1 MNIFQIIISKV
12 SATVTV
18 IMISL
23 GLQIAPTPVVEV
35 PVVAPVTIVTATTTN
50 TFLPEATKTIDTP
63 KTNTVTVSA
72 VVLPQQ
78 EEVIATTTATT
89 TVQDTVQNV
98 VQATTSPVVVP
109 VVTLPTT
116 NQVAP
121 TVAPQTVIIQIQQ
134 PEVLPVASAPIQMG
148 TLYKLTKGT
157 DEEVILDNVSEGEI
171 RNFAEGLNSQINW
184 RKQVRTI
191 SMEKLTDA
199 LKANDYNLT
208 EK

>member
-23 GLQIAPTPVVEV
+23 GLQVAPTPIVEV
-35 PVVAPVTIVTATTTN
+35 PVVAPVTIVTATTTD
-50 TFLPEATKTIDTP
+50 TFLPEVTKTIDTP
-63 KTNTVTVSA
+63 KTNTVTISA

-89 TVQDTVQNV
+89 TPV
-98 VQATTSPVVVP
+98 VEATTSPVVVP
-109 VVTLPTT
+109 VVTLPVTT

-121 TVAPQTVIIQIQQ
+121 AVVPQTVIIQIQQ

-148 TLYKLTKGT
+148 TLYKLTKGI
-157 DEEVILDNVSEGEI
+157 DEEVILDSVSEGEI

>member
-23 GLQIAPTPVVEV
+23 GLQIAPTPIVEV
-35 PVVAPVTIVTATTTN
+35 PVVAPVTIVTATTTD
-50 TFLPEATKTIDTP
+50 TFLPEVTKTIDTP

-89 TVQDTVQNV
+89 TPV
-98 VQATTSPVVVP
+98 VEATTSPVVVP

-134 PEVLPVASAPIQMG
+134 PEPVAVASAPIQMG
-148 TLYKLTKGT
+148 TTYTLNKA
-157 DEEVILDNVSEGEI
+157 DVIVLDHVSEAEV
-171 RNFAEGLNSQINW
+171 RKFAESLNDQINW
-184 RKQVRTI
+184 KKQVRTVA
-191 SMEKLTDA
+191 MDKLAQA
-199 LKANDYNLT
+199 LESNGYTLVEN
-208 EK
+208 